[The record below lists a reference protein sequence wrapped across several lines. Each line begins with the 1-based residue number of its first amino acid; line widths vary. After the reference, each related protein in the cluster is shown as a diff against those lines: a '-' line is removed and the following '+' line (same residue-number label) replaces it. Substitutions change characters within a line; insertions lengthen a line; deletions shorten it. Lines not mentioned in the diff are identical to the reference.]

1 MGRSRG
7 GLTRNNRSVVD
18 ANGLPIHLALTPGEA
33 HDNRLCSVLLS
44 ALLPQTMLLADR
56 GYNADWIRELARQ
69 QVAWAKIP
77 PKRSRKAP
85 ICRAEKAILDA
96 VKRCAVADLRSVNAE
111 IEILLR
117 EALVRRGIR
126 IRPEN
131 KDGKDNFNK

>member
-1 MGRSRG
+1 MAQPGR
-7 GLTRNNRSVVD
+7 
-18 ANGLPIHLALTPGEA
+18 PPGPE
-33 HDNRLCSVLLS
+33 R
-44 ALLPQTMLLADR
+44 
-56 GYNADWIRELARQ
+56 
-69 QVAWAKIP
+69 IP
-77 PKRSRKAP
+77 FPL
-85 ICRAEKAILDA
+85 RAEKAILDA